1 MKRQILTACLLSL
14 PLFGTACTDAE
25 HDDSEDNLPGDIDNA
40 PDDGNGKGDEWD
52 YTNDPARLAN
62 RLNYRL
68 ADIPRQGKLDS
79 PVWKARFPQAVGV
92 APVAW
97 ADTYWPSAE
106 LSTNVRWVNSS
117 TKSPLE
123 KYDSAFNNAA
133 GCTAQP
139 DTHCGPTAKAKWD
152 TYFGCA
158 GPAAKWHMK
167 NFQVINQMFDGINN
181 DGKGGVDDCSSSD
194 DEGPQG
200 WWGLCH
206 AWTPASLLEPEPQHS
221 VTYGGQ
227 TFEVGDIK
235 ALIQTVYDRTDAVM
249 LGGRCNATT
258 IEHNGTTSA
267 NEECQDVNAGALH
280 VVLGNFLGIND
291 MAVIE
296 DRTASV
302 QVWNQ
307 PIVEYSITK
316 QEKVTAT
323 RAMQCVGG
331 TGSTYTFN
339 TKAKELYEV
348 ENTITFLVEGSPSTR
363 PLGMDSYKSEDDVHY
378 ILEIGSTG
386 KIIGGKYCTDSV
398 SDHPDFL
405 WSPISVS
412 TSSYGR
418 NPNVSLEKV
427 RMLINLSVAT
437 NPGGG
442 GGGANDKT
450 YENTTGASIPDNS
463 ATGAS
468 VSINVPDTFAFKT
481 LNVSVDIEHTWR
493 GDLKV
498 ELVKNGTSVATL
510 HDNAGG
516 SADNLTQ
523 TYTLA
528 PSAIGGDAGKAN
540 WTLKVTDTAAQDT
553 GRIKTFKLVFGL

>member
-1 MKRQILTACLLSL
+1 MKRTLTTLCLSIPLFTAC
-14 PLFGTACTDAE
+14 GDAQLV
-25 HDDSEDNLPGDIDNA
+25 DDDPEANLPGDVDRA
-40 PDDGNGKGDEWD
+40 PAMSEGGKGDEWD

-68 ADIPRQGKLDS
+68 ADLPRQGRLDR
-79 PVWKARFPQAVGV
+79 PVWASRFPGVVGT

-106 LSTNVRWVNSS
+106 LSTNVRWVNA
-117 TKSPLE
+117 TTRSPLE
-123 KYDSAFNNAA
+123 KYDAAFNNAA
-133 GCTAQP
+133 GCAMQP

-181 DGKGGVDDCSSSD
+181 DAKGGVDDCSSSD

-206 AWTPASLLEPEPQHS
+206 AWTPASLLEPEPQHA
-221 VTYGGQ
+221 VTVGGI

-235 ALIQTVYDRTDAVM
+235 ALIETVYDRTDAVM
-249 LGGRCNATT
+249 LGGRCNAET
-258 IEHNGTTSA
+258 IAHDGMISA
-267 NEECQDVNAGALH
+267 NEECQDVNPGALH

-296 DRTASV
+296 DKTGPI

-307 PIVEYSITK
+307 PIVGYEITK
-316 QEKVTAT
+316 QELVTAT
-323 RAMQCVGG
+323 RANQCVGAS
-331 TGSTYTFN
+331 GSRWTFD
-339 TKAKELYEV
+339 TKAKKLYEV
-348 ENTITFLVEGSPSTR
+348 ELTIEYLVEGPASTE
-363 PLGMDSYKSEDDVHY
+363 PLGMDGYTNTDNVHY
-378 ILEIGSTG
+378 ILEVGSTG

-398 SDHPDFL
+398 EDHPDFL
-405 WSPISVS
+405 WAPIAVS

-418 NPNVSLEKV
+418 NPSVSLAKV
-427 RMLINLSVAT
+427 RELIAASVGPSGTPA
-437 NPGGG
+437 PGG
-442 GGGANDKT
+442 NEKT
-450 YENTTGASIPDNS
+450 YENTTGVAIPDNS
-463 ATGAS
+463 PTG
-468 VSINVPDTFAFKT
+468 VSLAITVPDAFAFLQLHVT
-481 LNVSVDIEHTWR
+481 VDIEHSWR

-498 ELVKNGTSVATL
+498 ELLKNGTSVATL
-510 HDNAGG
+510 HDNSGG

-528 PSAIGGDAGKAN
+528 PEAIGGNAAQAT
-540 WTLKVTDTAAQDT
+540 WTLKAVDGAAQDT
-553 GRIKTFKLVFGL
+553 GRIKSFKLSFSL